1 MARAKKEV
9 VEQEVN
15 FDMEMDAEEAER
27 IEGVKEEV
35 DAFEEVDGEQPIVPN
50 GPTLDQVEEWKSRF
64 QDNVFLSEIQGE
76 IYVWRPIRRIEY
88 KGIMKIPNADRY
100 FNEEKICDTCILFP
114 ANFRSAAMSNGLA
127 GVPTILSELIL
138 EQSGFNPTVN
148 AVRL

>member
-1 MARAKKEV
+1 MPRAKKEV
-9 VEQEVN
+9 VEQEEM
-15 FDMEMDAEEAER
+15 FMEEEAER
-27 IEGVKEEV
+27 IEGVKQEV
-35 DAFEEVDGEQPIVPN
+35 DAFEEVDGDQPIVPN

-64 QDNVFLSEIQGE
+64 QDNVFLTEIQGE

-88 KGIMKIPNADRY
+88 KGIMKVPNADRY